1 MCDFLASNSIANS
14 VATARRLAFLN
25 LRPRNELKP
34 RFHAPFCVN
43 SFNASYLDPAD
54 DKNGDAQFLKSAS
67 VANGRSRRMGSKN
80 YRSYDE
86 LEFEDKGE
94 KIFGL
99 ERNRVDGDAVNF
111 PIPGSSA
118 RDPANNLG
126 FRDDT
131 TASSGSEDFVELNS
145 GSNVDERSR
154 KEENSSREEDLVP
167 VQSDTDGVD
176 LEKDEKF
183 NVKLGIR
190 RAKQVI
196 RRSTLLAK
204 QVISIRSAI
213 SLGFVS
219 QLWVDTTSWVVLFV
233 EVRPNLLSGESERF
247 LLEDISQVGDVV
259 LVQDESVVENEYR
272 MVGLETL
279 VGYKVVTPS
288 QQNIGKVRGYTFN
301 INSGAV
307 EELELDSFGLS
318 IIPSSLV
325 TTYSLMIE
333 DVLEVLSDAVVVHEA
348 AASRI
353 QRLSKGLLGNQNVG
367 TLDDVEEYYSD
378 SETERSATATSD
390 YASRSRRSFRRKK
403 GSPRDWDTEEDLELP
418 MDYL

>member
-1 MCDFLASNSIANS
+1 MCDFLASNSLAIS
-14 VATARRLAFLN
+14 VAEARRLAFLN
-25 LRPRNELKP
+25 PRPRNELKP
-34 RFHAPFCVN
+34 RFHAPCCVN
-43 SFNASYLDPAD
+43 LFNARYLDPAND
-54 DKNGDAQFLKSAS
+54 NNGDTQFLKSAS
-67 VANGRSRRMGSKN
+67 LANGRSRRMGSGN
-80 YRSYDE
+80 YRFYNE
-86 LEFEDKGE
+86 VEFEDKGE

-99 ERNRVDGDAVNF
+99 ERNRVDADAVNF
-111 PIPGSSA
+111 PKPGSSA
-118 RDPANNLG
+118 RAPAKNLG

-131 TASSGSEDFVELNS
+131 TASSEDFVELNS
-145 GSNVDERSR
+145 GSNDDERSR
-154 KEENSSREEDLVP
+154 KEENSSREDDLVP
-167 VQSDTDGVD
+167 VQSDTNGVD
-176 LEKDEKF
+176 LEKDEQFKRF
-183 NVKLGIR
+183 SGKLGIR
-190 RAKQVI
+190 KAKQVI
-196 RRSTLLAK
+196 RRSNLLAK

-259 LVQDESVVENEYR
+259 LVQDEGVVENEYR
-272 MVGLETL
+272 MIGLETL

-301 INSGAV
+301 INCGAV

-325 TTYSLMIE
+325 TTYSLMVE
-333 DVLEVLSDAVVVHEA
+333 DVLEVVSDAVVVHEA

-353 QRLSKGLLGNQNVG
+353 QRLSKGLLGNQNMG
-367 TLDDVEEYYSD
+367 TVDDVEEYSD
-378 SETERSATATSD
+378 SERTST
-390 YASRSRRSFRRKK
+390 SRRSFRRKK
-403 GSPRDWDTEEDLELP
+403 GNPRDWDTEEDLELP